1 MKNFAK
7 LTVLGVV
14 LAAVGPFASA
24 TIIPVTGQLSI
35 SGTDTYTTTNI
46 SFAPNATTIGGAV
59 TGTFAPYF
67 TDGNAVTM
75 SNFNFDG
82 SFVPGVVYSS
92 TENGETL
99 AYTLNS
105 VTSTFNGSGDLALL
119 GNGFFTETGAV
130 TFSNST
136 AATFNLTSQG
146 GNGGLAVTFSN
157 TSLAAP
163 EPSSLILLGTGLL
176 GSAGMLRLRRKQT
189 ASQTV

>member
-7 LTVLGVV
+7 LAVLGAV

-24 TIIPVTGQLSI
+24 STIPVTGQVSI
-35 SGTDTYTTTNI
+35 SGTDTYTMTNI
-46 SFAPNATTIGGAV
+46 NFAPSSTTIGGAV

-75 SNFNFDG
+75 TSFNFDG
-82 SFVPGVVYSS
+82 SFVPGVIYSS

-99 AYTLNS
+99 TYTLNS
-105 VTSTFNGSGDLALL
+105 VVATLNGGDIALL
-119 GNGFFTETGAV
+119 GTGFFTETGPV

-136 AATFNLTSQG
+136 AASFNLTSQN

-157 TSLAAP
+157 TSTTAP

-176 GSAGMLRLRRKQT
+176 GSAGMLRLRRKQA